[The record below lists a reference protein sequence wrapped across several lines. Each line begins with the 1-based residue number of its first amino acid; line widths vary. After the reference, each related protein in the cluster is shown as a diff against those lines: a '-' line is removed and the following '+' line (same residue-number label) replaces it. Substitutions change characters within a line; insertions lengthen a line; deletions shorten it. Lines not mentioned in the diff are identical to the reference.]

1 MSMETFQA
9 CLKGYTDRMFDQQVI
24 GLQNGY
30 WAGYYSNP
38 NVKKPKPLKTMLK
51 ILMRGKEKVT
61 QKQAHVPN
69 VDVDAFLQAEK
80 AFREKAAKYAPVKK
94 VMK

>member
-38 NVKKPKPLKTMLK
+38 NVKKPKPLKTVLK
-51 ILMRGKEKVT
+51 MFLKGKEKAT
-61 QKQAHVPN
+61 QKQAHVSD

-80 AFREKAAKYAPVKK
+80 AFQERSANHTPVKK

>member
-51 ILMRGKEKVT
+51 MLLQGKEKAT
-61 QKQAHVPN
+61 RKQAHTDE
-69 VDVDAFLQAEK
+69 VDVDAFLQMER
-80 AFREKAAKYAPVKK
+80 AFQEKAAVCKPVKK